1 MPREYHR
8 PIQQT
13 KVQKRC
19 VFCIGYDN
27 YYNDIVREWYDVSN
41 DTKFPRGLKPDTCL
55 HDEWL
60 TEYSVDLAFLV
71 LNCVKKNDY
80 NLHDRGVSFADVDP
94 QSPKDVLNLLS
105 DPGTMEF
112 ILLRNL
118 EYQRPSLSEEV
129 TQSARRADIS
139 ISYEQFEEIEEMGR
153 RKVKQLSAEKL
164 TSKEFFEQLHEYVKV
179 FDPRVDDKKINDVMD
194 ILNIFNKREK
204 EDNLCKE
211 AIEMLKRLQNFVAS
225 HDWNKRDLRTEEQ
238 KKYRMKDQWQHN
250 LHHVKQDRK
259 EFYAW
264 LEKTEAK
271 LGRKANVIDR
281 IAEHLD

>member
-41 DTKFPRGLKPDTCL
+41 NTKFPRGLKPDTCL

-60 TEYSVDLAFLV
+60 TEYSVDLASLV
-71 LNCVKKNDY
+71 SDCVKKNDY
-80 NLHDRGVSFADVDP
+80 NFHDRGVSFADVDP

-112 ILLRNL
+112 ILLQNL

-129 TQSARRADIS
+129 TESARKADIS
-139 ISYEQFEEIEEMGR
+139 ITFDLFEEIHEVVQ
-153 RKVKQLSAEKL
+153 RKLKQLSAGKM
-164 TSKEFFEQLHEYVKV
+164 TSKEVFEQLLEYVKV
-179 FDPRVDDKKINDVMD
+179 FDPKVDRQKLGDVID
-194 ILNIFNKREK
+194 ILNIFVKREK
-204 EDNLCKE
+204 EDDLCKE

-238 KKYRMKDQWQHN
+238 KKYRMQDQWHTTCILQN
-250 LHHVKQDRK
+250 
-259 EFYAW
+259 
-264 LEKTEAK
+264 KT
-271 LGRKANVIDR
+271 GNSFTYG
-281 IAEHLD
+281 